1 MSPANNNLPA
11 PANEEQLTILFKM
24 PLLNYDDEVFDH
36 ADRVYDFDDF
46 AEEFMPNM
54 NVAAQL
60 GVWRQIVA
68 GQANDGFYLNP
79 TPPELAAEPPPEP
92 GRKIAGIEMRIRAG
106 FGASAA
112 NVPAPLRQAI
122 LMLAARWFENRGD
135 AATDATALPVEIAA
149 LVNPFRRM
157 RLA

>member
-11 PANEEQLTILFKM
+11 PANEEQLTILFKI

-79 TPPELAAEPPPEP
+79 TEYEEGMNLDEWWDNEFRWLVLAN
-92 GRKIAGIEMRIRAG
+92 
-106 FGASAA
+106 S
-112 NVPAPLRQAI
+112 
-122 LMLAARWFENRGD
+122 
-135 AATDATALPVEIAA
+135 
-149 LVNPFRRM
+149 
-157 RLA
+157 